1 MRGLLNSTYAL
12 NSTKGNNSKI
22 KLKTCRTIVSK
33 YLDENSGHLH
43 IDKLTFP
50 HITCYFTIACKWEGQ
65 RYITSYYKK
74 ISTMIMQMYRTK
86 KFKTPEYFN
95 IN

>member
-1 MRGLLNSTYAL
+1 MLNGTYGL

-33 YLDENSGHLH
+33 HLDENSGHLH

-50 HITCYFTIACKWEGQ
+50 HITCSFTMTCEMEGQ
-65 RYITSYYKK
+65 RYITSYYTK
-74 ISTMIMQMYRTK
+74 ISTMIMQIYRSEK
-86 KFKTPEYFN
+86 LETPEYFDL
-95 IN
+95 I